1 MGTIIEV
8 KDLKRYFPVGKT
20 SFFGKHKSFLRAV
33 DGVNFKIR
41 EGENLGLV
49 GESGSGKTTLGR
61 TIIRLIEP
69 TSGQIIFK
77 NENETIDIATLKPK
91 ELRRQWRH
99 MQMIF
104 QDPYG
109 SLNPRMTVK
118 EIIGESLI
126 ANHLA
131 SGDELDERIKDIAM
145 LSGLKTRQLSRYPHA
160 FSGGQRQRIAIARA
174 LIMHPEFIVCDEPVS
189 ALDVSIQA
197 QILNLLKDLQQELN
211 LTYLFIAHDLG
222 AVAYACER
230 VAVMYLGRIVEM
242 AVTEEIYYTPKHPY
256 TEALMSSIPPDNPEV
271 PMQQLFIKGEQPSPT
286 SPPSG
291 CPFHPRCKYADD
303 NRCRT
308 EIPELREVF
317 PEHFVSC
324 HYAES
329 LDLKGALKQDMA
341 AIIKGVG
348 KDGTIESFNTR
359 RSKIIGKQKIH

>member
-1 MGTIIEV
+1 MSTLIEV
-8 KDLKRYFPVGKT
+8 KDLKRYFPVGR
-20 SFFGKHKSFLRAV
+20 SNFLGRHRIFLRAV
-33 DGVNFKIR
+33 DGVSFEIQKS
-41 EGENLGLV
+41 ESLGLV

-69 TSGQIIFK
+69 TSGRIIFK
-77 NENETIDIATLKPK
+77 NKDETIDIATLKHN

-104 QDPYG
+104 QDPYS
-109 SLNPRMTVK
+109 SLNQRMTVK

-126 ANHLA
+126 ANRLA
-131 SGDELDERIKDIAM
+131 SGDELDERVKNIA
-145 LSGLKTRQLSRYPHA
+145 LLCGLKIGQLRRYPHA

-197 QILNLLKDLQQELN
+197 QILNLLKDLQQELK

-230 VAVMYLGRIVEM
+230 VAVMYLGRLVEV
-242 AVTEEIYYTPKHPY
+242 AVTEKIYYTPKHPY
-256 TEALMSSIPPDNPEV
+256 TEALMSSIPPDDPGL
-271 PMQQLFIKGEQPSPT
+271 PIKKTITGEQPSPIN
-286 SPPSG
+286 PPTG

-303 NRCRT
+303 DRCRT
-308 EIPELREVF
+308 EIPELYEVF
-317 PEHFVSC
+317 PGHFVSC

-329 LDLKGALKQDMA
+329 LVLKGALHQEIA
-341 AIIKGVG
+341 SGVEGAG
-348 KDGTIESFNTR
+348 KNRVINDLNKR
-359 RSKIIGKQKIH
+359 RDKIIISQSK